1 MPVEYWKQGPA
12 PEPCYSVKKPAA
24 LKMNN
29 GSQETKAK
37 TYLKLNLKLS
47 CENKGRKEGSYR
59 TFSTY

>member
-29 GSQETKAK
+29 GSQETKEK
-37 TYLKLNLKLS
+37 TYLKLS
-47 CENKGRKEGSYR
+47 CENKAKINKEIEKS
-59 TFSTY
+59 